1 MLAFY
6 RVYREGKNFFD
17 SGDYTK
23 AYDIYTQGD
32 KNGNIYCSFAM
43 AQCLINGIGIKKDI
57 ASAQKIF
64 KRIFPIL
71 KNMAE
76 QGDTTAQIQ
85 VGCMYELGGGVEQ
98 NEEQAVYWFTVAAKQ
113 GNIEAQ
119 HILAEM
125 YTEGDL
131 VEENQEQAVY
141 WFTQAANQGDAE
153 AQYFLAGRYADGIGV
168 EKNHEQAV
176 YWCTQAAEKGY
187 EDAQFLLEEL
197 YDEEDDEE

>member
-6 RVYREGKNFFD
+6 KEGKKFFD

-23 AYDIYTQGD
+23 AYNIYTQGD

-43 AQCLINGIGIKKDI
+43 AQCLMYGYGTKKDE

-64 KRIFPIL
+64 KRIFPVL
-71 KNMAE
+71 KDMAE

-85 VGCMYELGGGVEQ
+85 VGCMYELGAGVEQ
-98 NEEQAVYWFTVAAKQ
+98 NEEQAVYWFIEAAKQ
-113 GNIEAQ
+113 GDTHGQ
-119 HILAEM
+119 LILADM

-141 WFTQAANQGDAE
+141 WFMQAAKQGDAE

-168 EKNHEQAV
+168 ERNYEQAL
-176 YWCTQAAEKGY
+176 YWCTQAVENGY
-187 EDAQFLLEEL
+187 EDAQELLDDL
-197 YDEEDDEE
+197 YDEEDV